1 MRVPKTVRQLGP
13 RWRVIIVAFR
23 THPWHDELGLSGRSA
38 WPVLDLNEA
47 RKRRILH
54 FTPLGKY
61 MKKTVQ
67 TGAMIAAAVGAL
79 AMSGAGAAVDTIS
92 AGDKVHCSGINTCKG
107 TSDCATAEN
116 KCKGQNVCK
125 GHGFITTKAS
135 ECLAKD
141 GKIIDLNKK

>member
-1 MRVPKTVRQLGP
+1 
-13 RWRVIIVAFR
+13 
-23 THPWHDELGLSGRSA
+23 
-38 WPVLDLNEA
+38 
-47 RKRRILH
+47 
-54 FTPLGKY
+54 
-61 MKKTVQ
+61 MKKAIQ
-67 TGAMIAAAVGAL
+67 TGTLIAAAAAAMAL
-79 AMSGAGAAVDTIS
+79 SGTAFAATDTIS

-125 GHGFITTKAS
+125 GHGFVSTKAG

>member
-1 MRVPKTVRQLGP
+1 
-13 RWRVIIVAFR
+13 
-23 THPWHDELGLSGRSA
+23 
-38 WPVLDLNEA
+38 
-47 RKRRILH
+47 
-54 FTPLGKY
+54 
-61 MKKTVQ
+61 MKKTIQ
-67 TGAMIAAAVGAL
+67 TGTMIAVGAA
-79 AMSGAGAAVDTIS
+79 AMALSGTSFAATDTIS

-125 GHGFITTKAS
+125 GHGFVTAKAS